1 MRRLLDIN
9 TWIALTLETHPQ
21 HGPARKWYEAEAL
34 TRGDLVFCR
43 QTELGFLR
51 LITQAAVMNQCG
63 AAPLSNS
70 EAIEFLDNV
79 YRDPAVSRA
88 DEPATA
94 RSLWLELATWPQ
106 PGPKLWMDAFLV
118 AFAITLGAEMVT
130 FDRGF
135 TSFQNRGLNLTI
147 LTNS

>member
-1 MRRLLDIN
+1 
-9 TWIALTLETHPQ
+9 LTLETHPQ
-21 HGPARKWYEAEAL
+21 HGPARKWYEATSL
-34 TRGDLVFCR
+34 TQGDLVFCR

-70 EAIEFLDNV
+70 DAIEFLANV
-79 YRDPAVSRA
+79 FRDPAVSHG
-88 DEPATA
+88 DEPAGA
-94 RSLWLELATWPQ
+94 RSLWLELSAWPQ
-106 PGPKLWMDAFLV
+106 PGPKLWMDGYLA

-135 TSFQNRGLNLTI
+135 TSYQDRGLKLVLLNAAH
-147 LTNS
+147 